1 MPTLIGL
8 GAGAGATMVAVAL
21 GFAFWP
27 PSDQPS
33 VPAKA
38 TVSQPVF
45 VAGASQAKSAAAPV
59 AATAAAGTDSGALAK
74 LAIALKSD
82 PSVAAGARAGA
93 TRSLA
98 PAEAAA
104 PVSEAARRLC
114 AQGLVALAAGDIAG
128 ARLYLERAA
137 EAGDARALMALG
149 ASYDPASLA
158 RMGARGLKGDAAT
171 ARVYYARALAAGM
184 GAARER
190 MAALDGP

>member
-82 PSVAAGARAGA
+82 PSVAAGSRAGA